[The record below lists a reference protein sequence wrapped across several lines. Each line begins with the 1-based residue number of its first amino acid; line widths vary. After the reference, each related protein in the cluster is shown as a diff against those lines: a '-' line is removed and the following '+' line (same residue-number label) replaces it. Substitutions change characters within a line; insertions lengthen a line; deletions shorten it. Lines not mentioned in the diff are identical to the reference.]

1 MSMRL
6 LCLGLTVALLAGCAT
21 RLPRT
26 SFAEP
31 AALDRA
37 MTAYYDAHATEEHGY
52 CLTPYID
59 GLTHIDVVENQPDK
73 LVVDVRYLYRDR
85 SKYQGAQNPSAP
97 SGTHSTTH
105 DECTNFAGRQF
116 TFGKGKSGEV
126 EVLDMTGPRR
136 S

>member
-6 LCLGLTVALLAGCAT
+6 LYLGLTVALVASCAT
-21 RLPRT
+21 RLPGT

-37 MTAYYDAHATEEHGY
+37 MKDYYGAHATEQWGY

-59 GLTHIDVVENQPDK
+59 GLTQVAVVDNRSDK
-73 LVVDVRYLYRDR
+73 LVVDVRYFYRDR
-85 SKYQGAQNPSAP
+85 SKNGRRNKSTNISMQG
-97 SGTHSTTH
+97 GFGR
-105 DECTNFAGRQF
+105 DCTGYAGRQF
-116 TFGKGKSGEV
+116 TFGKDKTGGI